1 MKNPYNLAFPRS
13 NKEEILFTL
22 INQKYVCYL
31 DFPEI
36 SKFSARISEIQKELS
51 FDLIKVNSTR
61 NSKFGNP
68 FRYVIYRISELQLQK
83 AIAAYQKNNPNP
95 EGIQYKVS

>member
-1 MKNPYNLAFPRS
+1 MKNTYNLSFPRN

-36 SKFSARISEIQKELS
+36 SKFSARISEIQTQLGIN
-51 FDLIKVNSTR
+51 LIKVNSTR

-68 FRYVIYRISELQLQK
+68 FRYVIYRVSDKEHEK
-83 AIAAYQKNNPNP
+83 AIEIYRKLNPNP
-95 EGIQYKVS
+95 DGIIYKVK